1 MPSSAAASQ
10 FAEFYSHSYRRLVAE
25 LTLVVGSRAEAEDV
39 AQDTFARAWLRW
51 SRLHNF
57 EQPHAWVR
65 RVGYNA
71 AIDRLRA
78 HHRFLKF
85 RHRLA
90 QPETQA
96 GVSADWVDLQ
106 AALGTLSPQQR
117 AALVLTAVAGLT
129 TDEAAT
135 HLDVPP
141 ATLRSW
147 LHRAR
152 TTIAGPTTTTTTT
165 TTTPAA
171 SEVPHVN

>member
-1 MPSSAAASQ
+1 VPSDAKANQ

-25 LTLVVGSRAEAEDV
+25 LTLVVGSRSEAEDV
-39 AQDTFARAWLRW
+39 AQDTFARAWVRW
-51 SRLHNF
+51 SRLHDF
-57 EQPHAWVR
+57 DQPHAWVR

-78 HHRFLKF
+78 HHRFLRF
-85 RHRLA
+85 RHKLA

-106 AALGTLSPQQR
+106 AALATLSPQQR

-129 TDEAAT
+129 TEEAAT

-152 TTIAGPTTTTTTT
+152 TAIAGSTID
-165 TTTPAA
+165 TPAA
-171 SEVPHVN
+171 SEVPHVS

>member
-1 MPSSAAASQ
+1 VLPSAKANQ

-25 LTLVVGSRAEAEDV
+25 LTLVLGSRAEAEDV
-39 AQDTFARAWLRW
+39 AQETFARAWLRW
-51 SRLHNF
+51 SRLHDF
-57 EQPHAWVR
+57 DQPHAWVR

-78 HHRFLKF
+78 HDRFLRF
-85 RHRLA
+85 RHKLA

-96 GVSADWVDLQ
+96 GMSADWVDLQ
-106 AALGTLSPQQR
+106 AALMRLSAQQR

-135 HLDVPP
+135 QLDVPS

-147 LHRAR
+147 LRRAR
-152 TTIAGPTTTTTTT
+152 TAIDAPTTD
-165 TTTPAA
+165 TPAA
-171 SEVPHVN
+171 SEVPHVT